1 MGNVSGKISKRI
13 FDIVFSCLGI
23 LLISPLLIIIIIII
37 KLTSKGPVFFLQQR
51 VGINGNPFYIFKFR
65 TMVVDAEKLGRQI
78 IVGRDPRITKA
89 GYFLRKFK
97 FDELPQLFNVLIG
110 DMSFVGPRPEVQKYV
125 DMYTDE
131 QREILKVKPGITDYA
146 SIEFSNEN
154 EILGEVEDP
163 EEYYISTIMPTK
175 IAFNKKYIENNNL
188 FIDIKIILKTIAKCL
203 K

>member
-1 MGNVSGKISKRI
+1 MGNISSKISKRI
-13 FDIVFSCLGI
+13 FDIVFSFVGI
-23 LLISPLLIIIIIII
+23 LLLSPLLIIIILII

-51 VGINGNPFYIFKFR
+51 VGIHGNPFYIFKFR

-78 IVGRDPRITKA
+78 TVGRDPRITKV

-125 DMYTDE
+125 NMYTEE

-146 SIEFSNEN
+146 SIEFRNEN
-154 EILGEVEDP
+154 EILGKVENP

-175 IAFNKKYIENNNL
+175 IALNKKYIENNNL

-203 K
+203 

>member
-1 MGNVSGKISKRI
+1 MGNISSKISKRI
-13 FDIVFSCLGI
+13 FDIVFSFVGI
-23 LLISPLLIIIIIII
+23 LLLSPLLIIIILII

-51 VGINGNPFYIFKFR
+51 VGIHGNPFYIFKFR

-78 IVGRDPRITKA
+78 TVGRDPRITKV

-125 DMYTDE
+125 NMYTEE

-146 SIEFSNEN
+146 SIEFRNEN
-154 EILGEVEDP
+154 EILGEVENP

-175 IAFNKKYIENNNL
+175 IALNKKYIENNNL

-203 K
+203 